1 MKPKLFQKNIMN
13 RATFFGRLGVLAG
26 MSFSASSFLSAST
39 NSLQKTTKSFIKLG
53 INRGFEPIIFETPW
67 KQKVIYDRY
76 TYVDMKTGEWIKEGL
91 DWNKIEEH
99 QKELNRKIDNN
110 EIKFTKGPAKLVDGL
125 WQLVL
130 DGQQNVFLIETKTG
144 LILVDPGME
153 SNTKL
158 IVEQIEMLD
167 YKQSDVKYILLTHCH
182 VDHAHSANYWQKLG
196 AEIHIHQLG
205 ENPIRTGNEITAW
218 YLIDGEER
226 EFPKVEGEISV
237 FHDGDALNFGELKI
251 NVCHTPGHTPD
262 SCCFSFKKEN
272 KNILIGG
279 DTIFHNGK
287 HGWMGHPYSDFEQY
301 LKSLW
306 KLKRFAVGETV
317 HSEKDRIMVREPI
330 KFDLLLPGHTT
341 ISLEN
346 VTRDIEKGIEI
357 MSYTIQQRRKGV
369 DYQWTEPYTFFAE
382 RNAANEPEIEIEYK

>member
-1 MKPKLFQKNIMN
+1 MN
-13 RATFFGRLGVLAG
+13 RATFFGRLGAVVG
-26 MSFSASSFLSAST
+26 MSFSFSNFIYASDNEPWNIT
-39 NSLQKTTKSFIKLG
+39 ESFIRKSS
-53 INRGFEPIIFETPW
+53 NKGFEPIIYETPW

-76 TYVDMKTGEWIKEGL
+76 TFVDMKTGEWIKEGL
-91 DWNKIEEH
+91 EWDKIEEL
-99 QKELNRKIDNN
+99 QKELQNKIDNN
-110 EIKFTKGPAKLVDGL
+110 EIEFTKGPAKLVDGL

-130 DGQQNVFLIETKTG
+130 DGQQNVFLIETETG

-158 IVEQIEMLD
+158 IVEQIELLD
-167 YKQSDVKYILLTHCH
+167 YKQSDVKHILLTHCH
-182 VDHAHSANYWQKLG
+182 VDHSHSANYWQKLG

-226 EFPKVEGEISV
+226 EFPKVEGDISL
-237 FHDGDALNFGELKI
+237 FHDGDALDFGELKI
-251 NVCHTPGHTPD
+251 NIIHTPGHTPD
-262 SCCFSFKKEN
+262 SCCFYFKKGE

-306 KLKRFAVGETV
+306 KLKRFAVGGTV
-317 HSEKDRIMVREPI
+317 HNEADRIMVRNPI
-330 KFDLLLPGHTT
+330 SFDLLLPGHTA
-341 ISLEN
+341 ISMEN
-346 VTRDIEKGIEI
+346 VTRDINKGIEI
-357 MSYTIQQRRKGV
+357 MSYTLQQRRKGV

-382 RNAANEPEIEIEYK
+382 REASKKPEIEIEYK